1 MYVGKGK
8 NLKRR
13 ICDHHRGGNEKM
25 STSTFRRS
33 VNKIHGI
40 VAGTPLRDWVRN
52 NCTFASVAIPR
63 PRSMFSGRGPE
74 ASPIQI
80 YPHRTTASRNSFKF
94 STD

>member
-13 ICDHHRGGNEKM
+13 ICDDHRGGNEKM

-52 NCTFASVAIPR
+52 NCTFASVAIPD
-63 PRSMFSGRGPE
+63 PDLCSAVE
-74 ASPIQI
+74 ALK
-80 YPHRTTASRNSFKF
+80 PHPSKSIRTTASRNSFKF